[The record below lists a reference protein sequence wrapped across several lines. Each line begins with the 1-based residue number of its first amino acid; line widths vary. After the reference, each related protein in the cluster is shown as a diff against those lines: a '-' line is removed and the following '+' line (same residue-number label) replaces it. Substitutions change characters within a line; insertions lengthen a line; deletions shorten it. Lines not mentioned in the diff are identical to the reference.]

1 MTKTPF
7 NIMQEGGVPGKE
19 ETYTFLDASRALKPV
34 ETSENDP
41 KALENNAYRE
51 RTKKLLEKRRN
62 IYPLCGLLM
71 ASVLLVWLIG
81 LTMVREFQLS
91 DLRKNIEELRN
102 DFEEL
107 KQNLIDDSLV
117 DELKGFEDEVSL

>member
-1 MTKTPF
+1 
-7 NIMQEGGVPGKE
+7 MQEGGVPGKE
-19 ETYTFLDASRALKPV
+19 ETYAFIDATRALKPV
-34 ETSENDP
+34 ENAENVP
-41 KALENNAYRE
+41 KALEKNAYRE

-71 ASVLLVWLIG
+71 GSVLLVWLVG

-91 DLRKNIEELRN
+91 DLRKNIDDLRN
-102 DFEEL
+102 DLEEL
-107 KQNLIDDSLV
+107 KQTIIDDSLV